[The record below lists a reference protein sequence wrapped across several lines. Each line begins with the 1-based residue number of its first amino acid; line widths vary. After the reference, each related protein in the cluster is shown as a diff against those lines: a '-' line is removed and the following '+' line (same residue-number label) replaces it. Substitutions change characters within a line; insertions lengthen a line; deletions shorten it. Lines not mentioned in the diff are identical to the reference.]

1 MRNINGNFYRVEK
14 FFKMLYI
21 IKFTIIFFVHT
32 DMLLNDRSMWKRI
45 TKYCFHDKSF
55 KFLIYAIK
63 SLNIKNFN

>member
-32 DMLLNDRSMWKRI
+32 DMLRCYWMTEACGRG
-45 TKYCFHDKSF
+45 
-55 KFLIYAIK
+55 
-63 SLNIKNFN
+63 